1 MKKKINRLKRGTLNG
16 LVVSFTIIIILSLL
30 FFALSCET
38 PDRVTEGDI
47 ETVEGETE
55 ESQKKESVDT
65 EKQEAEITLWDYLE
79 PKGRLTLMEVIDSFM
94 GENDHIRINVK
105 HFRSQEEL
113 EDQFEAASLAGAGP
127 ELILL
132 NFDGGQRYV
141 PANVAK
147 EITSKTIS
155 AADYSL
161 FLDGLVEIS
170 EYNDRKY
177 IIPFRSFDFLVFLYN
192 KEFIESPP
200 ENFEEIIEYCKKVN
214 DPGQNIYGFLLNNNE
229 ADWIIPFIGAYGD
242 WIVDYSSDS
251 LTLANQATIKTM
263 EFLDYLYNQE
273 RILPS
278 NLEYSDIKELFK
290 SGNVHMIID
299 NVNTVKEYLAAGI
312 DVGVGKIPCPL
323 QSSKNPTPLISGN
336 GFIINI
342 NCYGK
347 ELEAVNEFIKYMLT
361 EEVQVEWTLSTDTF
375 PVLKNIDENSKIRS
389 DEIILSSFQQAKL
402 CRGKPY
408 DKLIMVIRDAIRD
421 NTKNVISGRMLP
433 EDAAL
438 KIQEDALRLRSGDVI
453 GEEVEK
459 AGAEDVGGTEE
470 TVEEGGAEEPVEEGT
485 E

>member
-1 MKKKINRLKRGTLNG
+1 MPEQ
-16 LVVSFTIIIILSLL
+16 V
-30 FFALSCET
+30 
-38 PDRVTEGDI
+38 PEGDV

-55 ESQKKESVDT
+55 ESHEEEPADA
-65 EKQEAEITLWDYLE
+65 EKQEVEITLWDYLE
-79 PKGRLTLMEVIDSFM
+79 PKGRLALTETIDNFKSD
-94 GENDHIRINVK
+94 NSHINITVK

-132 NFDGGQRYV
+132 NFDGVQRYV
-141 PANVAK
+141 PGNVAK
-147 EITSKTIS
+147 EITGEAIS
-155 AADYSL
+155 AANYSL

-200 ENFEEIIEYCKKVN
+200 ENFEEIIEYCKGVN

-251 LTLANQATIKTM
+251 LILSNQATIKTM
-263 EFLDYLYNQE
+263 EFLDHIYNE
-273 RILPS
+273 EKMLPS
-278 NLEYSDIKELFK
+278 NIEYSEMKELFK

-299 NVNTVKEYLAAGI
+299 NVNTIEEYREAGI
-312 DVGVGKIPCPL
+312 DVGVAKIPCPL
-323 QSSKNPTPLISGN
+323 QTSKNPTPLISGN

-342 NCYGK
+342 NCYGD
-347 ELEAVNEFIKYMLT
+347 ELEAVNKFIEYMLT
-361 EEVQVEWTLSTDTF
+361 EEVQVEWTISTDTF
-375 PVLKNIDENSKIRS
+375 PVLKNIDRNSWVS
-389 DEIILSSFQQAKL
+389 SNEIILNSFQQAKL

-421 NTKNVISGRMLP
+421 NTKNVISGNMLP

-438 KIQEDALRLRSGDVI
+438 KIQEDALRLRAGDI
-453 GEEVEK
+453 FEETGEVK
-459 AGAEDVGGTEE
+459 AEDVEDVEE
-470 TVEEGGAEEPVEEGT
+470 TVEGGEEGEEPE
-485 E
+485 